1 MNLLG
6 LNVPLPAS
14 LRSPFARIKAVVMKE
29 FVQVR
34 RDRLT
39 LGMMIIMP
47 LLQLMI
53 FGYAINMDP
62 KHLPAVVIAE
72 DQGRFT
78 RAIVA
83 AMENSGYYEFKGAL
97 SDPAEGERMLKSG
110 GASFVVT
117 IPVNFSRDLLRG
129 DQPQLL
135 IAADAS
141 DPSSSSNAIGQAQS
155 IILFALRNELKTM
168 RGETGNM
175 LIEPMAGQPVDIVI
189 HRQYNPEGR
198 SQLSIVPG
206 VIGVILTMTMLM
218 LTSVSM
224 TRESESGTLE
234 NLLAM
239 PAQPIEVMI
248 GKLTPYIL
256 VGAVQTII
264 ALAAALFL
272 FHVPFA
278 GNPFVLLLGLTGF
291 IVSNL
296 SLGFVVST
304 LARTQM
310 QAIQMSFFILL
321 PSILLSGFAFPFRG
335 MPHWAQFLGEA
346 LPITHFLRII
356 RGVMLKSAGIAD
368 LAGDFFA
375 LLLITIALA
384 SVAMLRYRRT
394 LD

>member
-1 MNLLG
+1 MNLRI
-6 LNVPLPAS
+6 PAS
-14 LRSPFARIKAVVMKE
+14 LRSPLARIKAVFLKE

-39 LGMMIIMP
+39 LGMMVMMP
-47 LLQLMI
+47 LIQLMI

-62 KHLPAVVIAE
+62 KHLPALVIAE

-83 AMENSGYYEFKGAL
+83 SMENSGYYDFKGAL
-97 SDPAEGERMLKSG
+97 ADPAEGERQLKSG
-110 GASFVVT
+110 AVAFVVT
-117 IPVNFSRDLLRG
+117 IPANFSRDLLRG

-168 RGETGNM
+168 RGESSNM
-175 LIEPMAGQPVDIVI
+175 LVEPFKAQPVDIVI

-206 VIGVILTMTMLM
+206 VIGIILTMTMLM

-256 VGAVQTII
+256 VGAVQVII
-264 ALAAALFL
+264 SLAAALFL
-272 FHVPFA
+272 FQVPFI
-278 GNPFVLLLGLTGF
+278 GNPLVLLVGLTGF
-291 IVSNL
+291 IISNL

-310 QAIQMSFFILL
+310 QAIQLSFFILL

-335 MPHWAQFLGEA
+335 MPLWAQWLGEA
-346 LPITHFLRII
+346 LPITHFLRVI
-356 RGVMLKSAGIAD
+356 RGVMLKGAGFMD

-375 LLLITIALA
+375 LLVITLALA

>member
-1 MNLLG
+1 MNL
-6 LNVPLPAS
+6 PIPAS
-14 LRSPFARIKAVVMKE
+14 LRSPLARIRAVFLKE

-39 LGMMIIMP
+39 LAMMVMMP
-47 LLQLMI
+47 LIQLMI

-83 AMENSGYYEFKGAL
+83 SMENSGYYDFKGAL
-97 SDPAEGERMLKSG
+97 DDPAEGERMLKSG
-110 GASFVVT
+110 AVSFVVT
-117 IPVNFSRDLLRG
+117 IPANFSRDLLRG

-135 IAADAS
+135 ISADAS

-155 IILFALRNELKTM
+155 IVLFALRNELKSM

-175 LIEPMAGQPVDIVI
+175 LIEPMKGQPVELVI

-256 VGAVQTII
+256 VGAVQIVI
-264 ALAAALFL
+264 ALTAALVL
-272 FHVPFA
+272 FRVPFA
-278 GNPFVLLLGLTGF
+278 GNPLVLLVGLTGF
-291 IVSNL
+291 IISNL
-296 SLGFVVST
+296 SLGFVIST
-304 LARTQM
+304 AARTQM

-335 MPHWAQFLGEA
+335 MPLWAQLLGEA

-356 RGVMLKSAGIAD
+356 RGVMLKGAGLFD
-368 LAGDFFA
+368 LGGDFFA
-375 LLLITIALA
+375 LLVITIALA
-384 SVAMLRYRRT
+384 SVAMMRYRRT

>member
-1 MNLLG
+1 MNLAI
-6 LNVPLPAS
+6 PAS
-14 LRSPFARIKAVVMKE
+14 LRSPLARIRAVFLKE

-39 LGMMIIMP
+39 LGMMVMMP
-47 LLQLMI
+47 LIQLMI

-62 KHLPAVVIAE
+62 KNLPALVIAE

-83 AMENSGYYEFKGAL
+83 SMENSGYYDFKGAL
-97 SDPAEGERMLKSG
+97 SDPAEGERQLKSG
-110 GASFVVT
+110 AVAFVVT
-117 IPVNFSRDLLRG
+117 IPANFSRDLLRG

-141 DPSSSSNAIGQAQS
+141 DPSSSSNAIGQAQN
-155 IILFALRNELKTM
+155 IILFALRNELKSM
-168 RGETGNM
+168 RGASGNM
-175 LIEPMAGQPVDIVI
+175 LVEPFKGQPVDIII

-256 VGAVQTII
+256 VGAVQIVI
-264 ALAAALFL
+264 SLAAALVL
-272 FHVPFA
+272 FQVPFT
-278 GNPFVLLLGLTGF
+278 GSPLVLLVGLTGF
-291 IVSNL
+291 IISNL
-296 SLGFVVST
+296 SMGFVVST
-304 LARTQM
+304 MARTQL
-310 QAIQMSFFILL
+310 QAIQLSFFILL

-335 MPHWAQFLGEA
+335 MPLWAQWLGEA
-346 LPITHFLRII
+346 LPITHFLRVI
-356 RGVMLKSAGIAD
+356 RGVMLKGAGFMD

-375 LLLITIALA
+375 LLVITLALA